1 MSVKIQK
8 LQKQIQLTAGQQNLS
23 MQPRADTIAVQ
34 QQQHFARLGTN
45 EHLLKLQSI
54 PDGIDEVVLIASA
67 TPASTV
73 LQTVA
78 PRLRLVTQHPEV
90 DLHTEVVEPTIE
102 TVVKPLTLQ
111 LMQALNVG
119 IAGSHILPATCDA
132 TDQVGD
138 LVYAYAYAP
147 LSGLR
152 YEVRH
157 ADPTDLSKMPAWAVI
172 ISKSSDTECSVQWA
186 GPVANI
192 FGGLT
197 IGARYW
203 VGLSGRPELTPPAL
217 PGAYQQVVGLAVD
230 TNQLFLFPQLD
241 LFRPRLY
248 QRPLAGAKNG
258 INVTYTTPE
267 KFRPETICVYRNG
280 VLQEQG
286 PAGDYVTIEGG
297 GAGSGYDTVRFGPQL
312 PPLAVEKLFADYGPA
327 L

>member
-1 MSVKIQK
+1 MTVKIQK

-45 EHLLKLQSI
+45 EHSLKLQSI

-67 TPASTV
+67 TPASTA
-73 LQTVA
+73 LQTMA
-78 PRLRLVTQHPEV
+78 PRLRLVTTHPDV

-138 LVYAYAYAP
+138 LVYAYAP

-197 IGARYW
+197 VGARYW
-203 VGLSGRPELTPPAL
+203 VGLSGRPELTPPSL
-217 PGAYQQVVGLAVD
+217 PGAYQQVVGIAVD

-241 LFRPRLY
+241 IFRPRLY
-248 QRPLAGAKNG
+248 QRLLVGAKDG
-258 INVTYTTPE
+258 FNVTYTTPE
-267 KFRPETICVYRNG
+267 KFRPDTLIVYRNG
-280 VLQEQG
+280 VTQEQG
-286 PAGDYVTIEGG
+286 GDYVALESGG
-297 GAGSGYDTVRFGPQL
+297 PGTGYDTVRFGPQL